1 MWMLYLF
8 LLLCFV
14 SVLGYLYH
22 NYEKCDSWLSI
33 LDDKISND
41 FLRFM
46 AKFWTTAILGFGTA
60 FSLIK
65 LLLIFITS
73 A

>member
-1 MWMLYLF
+1 MWILYLF
-8 LLLCFV
+8 LLLCFA
-14 SVLGYLYH
+14 SVLGYLAH
-22 NYEKCDSWLSI
+22 NYDEHDSWISV

-46 AKFWTTAILGFGTA
+46 AKFWSTALLGFGA
-60 FSLIK
+60 IFSLIK